1 MARGHQL
8 GGWDRTVHLLLAGA
22 VWGVLVLRRLQL
34 GTLQE
39 QTSTPRA
46 GEASE
51 NAVEPSVL
59 AIQPREQ
66 ARTLNAKVFG

>member
-1 MARGHQL
+1 VAGGHQF
-8 GGWDRTVHLLLAGA
+8 GGRDRTVHLLLAGA
-22 VWGVLVLRRLQL
+22 VWGVLVLRRLQP

-39 QTSTPRA
+39 QVSTPRA

-51 NAVEPSVL
+51 NLVELSVL